1 VKNVR
6 FSCGALI
13 LLILCLL
20 KNKKEE
26 KIYRL
31 GKVQLHVE
39 AVVMTAACLVELRND
54 LEDYQVQE

>member
-1 VKNVR
+1 M
-6 FSCGALI
+6 LI
-13 LLILCLL
+13 E
-20 KNKKEE
+20 KQKKKK